1 MRICALS
8 LARNI
13 IADNS
18 TENIMAEWF
27 MSKQAT
33 MAFRA
38 DSFANVQT
46 GPKPWLEIIKNFRD
60 TEHSVIVA
68 PFL

>member
-1 MRICALS
+1 MS
-8 LARNI
+8 VARNI

-27 MSKQAT
+27 VSKQAT
-33 MAFRA
+33 VAFRA
-38 DSFANVQT
+38 DSFENVQT

-60 TEHSVIVA
+60 TEHSVNVA
-68 PFL
+68 LFF